1 MLKLQSR
8 KHFSPPFTLLLPQ
21 NLRYYGQRKMLNMKN
36 IYLYLLCL
44 VAGGCLCTQG
54 LQAQPGGAAN
64 PYVAERATAQNH
76 IKTLKNTALLV
87 RLKTRDKSVEAYR
100 KSGAELLAQRVEQE
114 QFAENKLLAD
124 LFRQYF
130 TFCPVYFFYSSDTR
144 AVQEGVRQGIF
155 LNETLQRDAAIIL
168 PYDNFYIAEIDA
180 LRETLPDLG
189 YADEEE
195 KPQDATQSGGRH
207 ADTTLQRVIVVK
219 DSSLTQLRRPFPFYI
234 RASFDRFLPSKVQ
247 KFNTRLINFYQ
258 SNTAGQ

>member
-1 MLKLQSR
+1 
-8 KHFSPPFTLLLPQ
+8 
-21 NLRYYGQRKMLNMKN
+21 MKN
-36 IYLYLLCL
+36 VYFCLFWVVVCSYLCL
-44 VAGGCLCTQG
+44 PS

-64 PYVAERATAQNH
+64 PYVQERATAQNH
-76 IKTLKNTALLV
+76 IKTLKNCALLV

-114 QFAENKLLAD
+114 QFAENKLIAD

-130 TFCPVYFFYSSDTR
+130 TFCPVYFFYSSNTR
-144 AVQEGVRQGIF
+144 AVQEGAKQGIF
-155 LNETLQRDAAIIL
+155 LNENLQPDASIVL

-189 YADEEE
+189 YEDEEDE
-195 KPQDATQSGGRH
+195 AQEAAGRH

-219 DSSLTQLRRPFPFYI
+219 DRTLTQLRRPFPFYI
-234 RASFDRFLPSKVQ
+234 RASFDRFLPGKVQ
-247 KFNTRLINFYQ
+247 KFNSRLVDFYN